1 MQIARQN
8 KRARESTL
16 ASSMHQPVAFI
27 SGAEAGD
34 SFTTAVTSPQHRAP
48 ELPETGAACPR
59 TASLTVFR
67 MATRLLSFPPMDH
80 NQTDDV
86 RRREFMGSALLG
98 VAALTEGAAGATES
112 APTRPVETR
121 RGDMLYRSF
130 GKTGETVSV
139 VGVGGSHIGKT
150 SSDEVAT
157 RIVRTAIDRGVNF
170 MDNSWDYNNGDGQAE
185 IKMGKALR
193 DGYRQK
199 VFLMTKVDGRTK
211 QAAAKQLDESLKRL
225 QTDHIDLLQFHEV
238 IRMEDPDRFFATG
251 GALEAFLGARKA
263 GKIRYIGFTGHKDPA
278 VHLRMLELARAHGFH
293 FDAVLFPSNVMDWSF
308 RSFIHQVMPVAI
320 KDGVAIQTMKPMG
333 DKFVLE
339 AGVASPTECLQYA
352 LSQPVSV
359 VIHGMEK
366 MEYLDHALQVVK
378 SFKPLSTEQISALG
392 ARAKEAAMTGKY
404 ELFKTTTHF
413 DSTAQNPSW
422 LG

>member
-1 MQIARQN
+1 VPRCDLFRWVENGSAQLSM
-8 KRARESTL
+8 
-16 ASSMHQPVAFI
+16 ASWAVSYNGGLVAI
-27 SGAEAGD
+27 
-34 SFTTAVTSPQHRAP
+34 
-48 ELPETGAACPR
+48 
-59 TASLTVFR
+59 FR
-67 MATRLLSFPPMDH
+67 PMDFDQI
-80 NQTDDV
+80 NRV
-86 RRREFMGSALLG
+86 GRRVFMGSALLG
-98 VAALTEGAAGATES
+98 AARTEVASGSPQS
-112 APTRPVETR
+112 APARPVETR

-139 VGVGGSHIGKT
+139 LGVGGSHIGQT
-150 SSDEVAT
+150 SSDELAV

-170 MDNSWDYNNGDGQAE
+170 MDDAWDYNNGNGQAE

-225 QTDHIDLLQFHEV
+225 QTDHVDLLQFHEV
-238 IRMEDPDRFFATG
+238 IRMEDPDRFFAGG
-251 GALEAFLGARKA
+251 GALEAFLESQKA

-278 VHLRMLELARAHGFH
+278 VHLRMLELARARGFH

-308 RSFIHQVMPVAI
+308 RSFVHQVMPVAI
-320 KDGVAIQTMKPMG
+320 QDGIAIQTMKPMG
-333 DKFVLE
+333 GKFVLD
-339 AGVASPTECLQYA
+339 AGVASPTECLRYA
-352 LSQPVSV
+352 LSQSTSV

-366 MEYLDHALQVVK
+366 MEYLEHSLEVVK
-378 SFKPLSTEQISALG
+378 HFKPLSAEQISALG
-392 ARAKEAAMTGKY
+392 ARARRAAITGKF
-404 ELFKTTTHF
+404 ELFKTTNHF